1 MALSTKKRY
10 IEIWVAKMEF
20 IAILVNGGCR
30 NEASL
35 VFQIS
40 GFGNNKMSRA
50 TNNLIRIII
59 VDDHPVIR
67 YGLGQ
72 MIGAADDIEIVGE
85 LEDIDGLA
93 EMLAS
98 SNADI
103 VLLDLELEHSHGV
116 EALRTLRENSPS
128 ARVIIYTA
136 HDDEER
142 IVQAAKLG
150 IDGYMMK
157 GSPPEQLIDAIYSV
171 YDGGSAIQPSVAGK
185 LMRHMSTSSNKEENP
200 GAHFSKREK
209 QVLELLSKGK
219 TNKSIGSTLF
229 ISEST
234 VKFHVHAILNKLD
247 ANNRTEAVSIATQLG
262 IIDLTS

>member
-1 MALSTKKRY
+1 
-10 IEIWVAKMEF
+10 MEF
-20 IAILVNGGCR
+20 TAILVDGGRR
-30 NEASL
+30 NEAIL
-35 VFQIS
+35 VFQTS
-40 GFGNNKMSRA
+40 GFGNNKMSRD
-50 TNNLIRIII
+50 TKNLIRIII

-67 YGLGQ
+67 YGLRQ
-72 MIGAADDIEIVGE
+72 MTQAAGDIEVVGE
-85 LEDIDGLA
+85 LEDIDGLDA
-93 EMLAS
+93 MLAS
-98 SNADI
+98 TSADI
-103 VLLDLELEHSHGV
+103 VLLDLELEHTHGV
-116 EALRTLRENSPS
+116 EALRTLRESSPS

-185 LMRHMSTSSNKEENP
+185 LMRHMSSASNKEENP
-200 GAHFSKREK
+200 AAHFSKREK

-234 VKFHVHAILNKLD
+234 VKFHMHAILNKLD

-262 IIDLTS
+262 IIDLLS